1 MIKKIIIMIMLILNS
16 ILIMGCEMDKTET
29 ENFNLENDFRDEALF
44 IIDSLQI
51 CIDNFG
57 FSESLRKEIDIFFE
71 QEHSIHEEDIS
82 GKIAGIYMAF
92 LGKTD
97 FKNKESTS
105 NKELLSQ
112 LKKEIAEVRELLN
125 D

>member
-1 MIKKIIIMIMLILNS
+1 
-16 ILIMGCEMDKTET
+16 
-29 ENFNLENDFRDEALF
+29 
-44 IIDSLQI
+44 
-51 CIDNFG
+51 
-57 FSESLRKEIDIFFE
+57 
-71 QEHSIHEEDIS
+71 
-82 GKIAGIYMAF
+82 MAF

>member
-29 ENFNLENDFRDEALF
+29 ENFKLENDFRDEALF

>member
-1 MIKKIIIMIMLILNS
+1 MIKKVIVMIILNS
-16 ILIMGCEMDKTET
+16 ILMMGCDMDKTEKG
-29 ENFNLENDFRDEALF
+29 NFDLENDFKEDALF

-51 CIDNFG
+51 CIDSFG

-71 QEHSIHEEDIS
+71 QKHSIHEEEIEE
-82 GKIAGIYMAF
+82 KIASIYMAF

-105 NKELLSQ
+105 NTELFSQ

>member
-1 MIKKIIIMIMLILNS
+1 MIKKIILMLILNS
-16 ILIMGCEMDKTET
+16 ILIMGCDMDKTET
-29 ENFNLENDFRDEALF
+29 ENFNLENDFKEDALF

>member
-1 MIKKIIIMIMLILNS
+1 
-16 ILIMGCEMDKTET
+16 MDKTET

>member
-1 MIKKIIIMIMLILNS
+1 MIKKILIMIMLILNS

-29 ENFNLENDFRDEALF
+29 ENSNLENDFKDEALF

-82 GKIAGIYMAF
+82 SKIAGIYMAF